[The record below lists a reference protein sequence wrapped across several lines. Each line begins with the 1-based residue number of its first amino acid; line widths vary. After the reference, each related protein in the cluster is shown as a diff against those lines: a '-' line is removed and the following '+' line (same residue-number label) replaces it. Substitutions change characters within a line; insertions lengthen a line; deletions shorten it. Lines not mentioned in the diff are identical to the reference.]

1 METSI
6 ISALWG
12 VFAFSTLIWFV
23 VIYNKIVNYEQS
35 SMSAESSIDVELK
48 KRSDLIP
55 EAINT
60 VKGFVRHEDQIM
72 KHLTKLRADINKIRH
87 EDKQAQLDI
96 GNEFFKSVF
105 AVAESYPNLRS
116 SEAFIKLQDILHS
129 TEANISASRHI
140 YNSNVDYYNS
150 YIKSFPAVI
159 IAGLFGYAEK
169 SYLEF
174 ESHIQH
180 RVRVPAQF
188 GEH

>member
-1 METSI
+1 METNI
-6 ISALWG
+6 IAAIWG
-12 VFAFSTLIWFV
+12 VFGSGLIIWLV
-23 VIYNKIVNYEQS
+23 AIYNTIVNYEQS
-35 SMSAESSIDVELK
+35 SISAQSSIDVELK

-72 KHLTKLRADINKIRH
+72 KHLTQLRADINKIKY

-116 SEAFIKLQDILHS
+116 SEAFIKLQDILQS

-159 IAGLFGYAEK
+159 IAGLFGYVEK

-174 ESHIQH
+174 ESQVQS
-180 RVRVPAQF
+180 RVNIPANF
-188 GEH
+188 N

>member
-1 METSI
+1 MESNI

-12 VFAFSTLIWFV
+12 ISGLSILIWFI
-23 VIYNKIVNYEQS
+23 VIYNKIINYEQS
-35 SMSAESSIDVELK
+35 SISAESSIDVELK

-60 VKGFVRHEDQIM
+60 VKGFVRHEDQLM
-72 KHLTKLRADINKIRH
+72 KHLTELRADINKLKK
-87 EDKQAQLDI
+87 EDKQKQLNLD
-96 GNEFFKSVF
+96 NEFFKNVF

-129 TEANISASRHI
+129 TEANISAARHI

-159 IAGLFGYAEK
+159 IAGLFGHAEK
-169 SYLEF
+169 SYLQF
-174 ESHIQH
+174 ESHIQD
-180 RVRVPAQF
+180 RVRVPDKFTEQ
-188 GEH
+188 